1 MANVG
6 DLAVKG
12 GKAVIKFILDLI
24 TDFLKS
30 EEFKKHIEIPS
41 TKDAGIYE
49 SFIFLKLHT
58 RVIFCF
64 RMRNIPQYIK
74 NEIIAANI
82 TVIHRVVPIPPFI

>member
-30 EEFKKHIEIPS
+30 EEFKKQILLLA
-41 TKDAGIYE
+41 K
-49 SFIFLKLHT
+49 K
-58 RVIFCF
+58 
-64 RMRNIPQYIK
+64 
-74 NEIIAANI
+74 
-82 TVIHRVVPIPPFI
+82 